1 MLPSASR
8 LETALTGRIIPI
20 LLAAACIPY
29 VAAQATV
36 ATCNSN
42 ATWWNPLNNAAHQ
55 DPCTIAS
62 TVRYNLCSGGSG
74 LTPSHNPLTEE
85 IIVTAPVTPCL
96 CYHVV
101 YDLFGAC
108 SACGL
113 STPSNASY
121 QSFESWITHCNSTDA
136 IFNTTGTDTTVVP
149 AWVWSYNPTDF
160 NVTTA
165 LGIAKDLNSNALNHV
180 SASPNVPVPIA
191 TGIISDSTQ
200 PSTATPTTGAL
211 SESKKSSNVGP
222 VVGGVIG
229 GIILFALA
237 AFLILRC
244 LQWKRRKQVAPSSEF
259 TKYIQQPTLARPPT
273 RQEPKYSSA
282 GPVGTTQFH
291 DGLEPS
297 ASTDQLNMEEL
308 PGFTPGHY
316 AGPVFEK
323 GGYMANPNSPS
334 YSSPLTNG
342 SSSHQLV

>member
-8 LETALTGRIIPI
+8 LETALTARIIPI

-55 DPCTIAS
+55 DPCTVAS
-62 TVRYNLCSGGSG
+62 LVQVDLCGPQSTLSRNTI
-74 LTPSHNPLTEE
+74 LTPNVPS
-85 IIVTAPVTPCL
+85 CL
-96 CYHVV
+96 CYKVV

-113 STPSNASY
+113 STPSDASY
-121 QSFESWITHCNSTDA
+121 QSYNSWSTNCKVTNA
-136 IFNTTGTDTTVVP
+136 IFNDTGANTAVVP
-149 AWVWSYNPTDF
+149 AWLWSYTAQDF
-160 NVTTA
+160 NVTAA
-165 LGIAKDLNSNALNHV
+165 LGIAKDLNSSALNHA

-191 TGIISDSTQ
+191 TSTISDSTQ
-200 PSTATPTTGAL
+200 PSTAAPTTGAL

-229 GIILFALA
+229 GIILLALA

-282 GPVGTTQFH
+282 GPVGATQFH
-291 DGLEPS
+291 DGPEPS